1 MSATPSS
8 PEQDIVVAIKE
19 QLGSAVEN
27 VTALDKGRISVIA
40 RKEVA
45 RDVAVLLQRF
55 GLDHTLAVSGVDH
68 PWENHLD
75 VVYFLSSYSH
85 DNLKHTVVLLK
96 IHLERE
102 NPSLPSLTPI
112 WESANLFERET
123 YEMFG
128 VNFEGHPNLQKLL
141 LQDNWD
147 GPPPLKKDLKI
158 PELA

>member
-1 MSATPSS
+1 MSMTPST
-8 PEQDIVVAIKE
+8 PEQDIVIAIKE
-19 QLGSAVEN
+19 QLENAVEN
-27 VTALDKGRISVIA
+27 VTALGKGRISVIA

-45 RDVAVLLQRF
+45 RDVAAWLQRF
-55 GLDHTLAVSGVDH
+55 GFDHTLAVSGVDH
-68 PWENHLD
+68 PSENHLD
-75 VVYFLSSYSH
+75 VVYFLSSYLR
-85 DNLKHTVVLLK
+85 DDLKHIVVSLK
-96 IHLERE
+96 IHLQRE
-102 NPSLPSLTPI
+102 NPSVPSLTPI

-147 GPPPLKKDLKI
+147 GPPPMRKDLKI

>member
-1 MSATPSS
+1 MSATTST
-8 PEQDIVVAIKE
+8 PEQGIAAAIKE
-19 QLGSAVEN
+19 QLGNAVEN
-27 VTALDKGRISVIA
+27 VTVLDKGRISVIA

-45 RDVAVLLQRF
+45 RDVAAWLQRF
-55 GLDHTLAVSGVDH
+55 GFDHALAVSGVDH
-68 PWENHLD
+68 PSENHLD

-85 DNLKHTVVLLK
+85 DNLKHIVVLLK

-102 NPSLPSLTPI
+102 NPSLSSLTPI

-147 GPPPLKKDLKI
+147 GPPPLRKDLKI